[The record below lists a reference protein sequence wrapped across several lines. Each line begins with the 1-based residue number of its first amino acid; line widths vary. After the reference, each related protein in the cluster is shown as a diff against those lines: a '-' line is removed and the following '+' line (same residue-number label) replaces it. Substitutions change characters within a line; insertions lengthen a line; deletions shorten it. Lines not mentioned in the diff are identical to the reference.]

1 MYEAHFGFSGPPFQL
16 VPDPG
21 FFFGSRGHSN
31 ALAFLQAA
39 AQQGD
44 GFLVVTG
51 EIGAGKTTLV
61 RTLLEGLD
69 KTRVVAATM
78 VSTQLE
84 SDDLPQ
90 AVLLAY
96 GAPNTTRARGKPNAK
111 LEAFLIGLAEQDRR
125 ALLIVDEAQNLGHA
139 LIEELR
145 MLSNLQVGAK
155 PLLQVFLVGQP
166 ELRTLLQAKA
176 MEQLRQRVTASC
188 HLGPLDPNETR
199 AYVEH
204 RLRRVGWTSN
214 PPFEDASY
222 AALHR
227 WTAGIPRRINRLCNR
242 VLLAAFLER
251 QEAITAHSVEQI
263 ARDLRSEIG
272 ESDDP
277 VPMQPSF
284 VSAPAA
290 PQPTS
295 QSTSQ
300 STSQTAPQSTLKTRP
315 AESIEAQ
322 SAAPIAAATLAAA
335 APAEA
340 TATEHVAAAHTADQ
354 APSAAAEPPAKPAA
368 QDAPPVPANI
378 PTPTSAPT
386 STGTKPVSTD
396 DPLVEEDEEEEPL
409 DKRVAVPMAN
419 APAKT
424 ATPLPAAPAL
434 PAKHALPD
442 LKGVVAA
449 HETRPAPR
457 DGMHGKAA
465 AQVTPR
471 SGESGADKQLDAPSR
486 DAAVPPARPAQR
498 AQLEARKTPGP
509 EVRGAVSPT
518 LRAPVLEPLVLLVDS
533 VGEYVKARAL
543 TRTLGEDRSL
553 PPTLIVHT
561 GSLSSLNVGE
571 ELAGV
576 MPQTTQ
582 DVHLDINDQGGAA
595 SAALAITRFDAMLRA
610 YRPRALIAMGA
621 SDTLLTCTLFAHKSG
636 VPVLRNDAG
645 RRRAWSRPGEEM
657 NAALLERLAD
667 SSYIGDMATFY
678 TLYREGIPT
687 ERVLLVGNLADNVIH
702 CADHHTV
709 NGREILRRAGIAADP
724 LFGPRGYALST
735 VQFESSRATHEE
747 AVEVIAMLTQVA
759 AELPVVWAVN
769 ASTLREIEAL
779 GKLNALRQARIDV
792 AASLAYLDCID
803 LLRGARCLLAGD
815 AGRFLDDAVA
825 LHVPSIVLGKGIVVP
840 VKSTEALQLG
850 AALPADKLFAAL
862 TDVLSVDADAAEPAA
877 FWDGGPAARIAL
889 HLTEWLP
896 QQMGFGK
903 RGTQAAVPTPSTPRV
918 APRSDAV
925 VEGADAG

>member
-31 ALAFLQAA
+31 ALAFLKAA

-69 KTRVVAATM
+69 KTGVVAATM

-84 SDDLPQ
+84 SGDLPQ
-90 AVLLAY
+90 AILLAY
-96 GAPNTTRARGKPNAK
+96 GAPSAARGRGKPNAK
-111 LEAFLIGLAEQDRR
+111 LEEFLIGLAENDQR
-125 ALLIVDEAQNLGHA
+125 ALLIVDEAQNLSHA

-166 ELRTLLQAKA
+166 DLRALLQAKS

-204 RLRRVGWTSN
+204 RLRRVGWTTN
-214 PPFEDASY
+214 PPIEEACY
-222 AALHR
+222 AALHQ

-251 QEAITAHSVEQI
+251 QETITAHAVEQI

-272 ESDDP
+272 ESDDA
-277 VPMQPSF
+277 VPMQPS
-284 VSAPAA
+284 VVPEPAA
-290 PQPTS
+290 AQPTS
-295 QSTSQ
+295 QAT
-300 STSQTAPQSTLKTRP
+300 PQATLGTRS
-315 AESIEAQ
+315 AESAN
-322 SAAPIAAATLAAA
+322 APIA
-335 APAEA
+335 
-340 TATEHVAAAHTADQ
+340 V
-354 APSAAAEPPAKPAA
+354 
-368 QDAPPVPANI
+368 
-378 PTPTSAPT
+378 PTPPTAPIALAVGVPVKSAD
-386 STGTKPVSTD
+386 STEA
-396 DPLVEEDEEEEPL
+396 PLVEEDEEEEPL
-409 DKRVAVPMAN
+409 DNLVADPMASIPVKTVSPP
-419 APAKT
+419 AAMASPAK
-424 ATPLPAAPAL
+424 PASP
-434 PAKHALPD
+434 K
-442 LKGVVAA
+442 LKGIVAA
-449 HETRPAPR
+449 HESRPASR
-457 DGMHGKAA
+457 DGLHGKAVA
-465 AQVTPR
+465 PPPR
-471 SGESGADKQLDAPSR
+471 SGAGVAAKQPEAPSR
-486 DAAVPPARPAQR
+486 EVPAPPTRLTPQR
-498 AQLEARKTPGP
+498 AQTETRTNSGT
-509 EVRGAVSPT
+509 EVRGAISPMA
-518 LRAPVLEPLVLLVDS
+518 RAPVLEPLVLLVDS
-533 VGEYVKARAL
+533 AGEYVKARAL
-543 TRTLGEDRSL
+543 TRTLSEDRSL
-553 PPTLIVHT
+553 PPALIVHT
-561 GSLSSLNVGE
+561 GSAASLNVGE

-576 MPQTTQ
+576 MPQTMQ
-582 DVHLDINDQGGAA
+582 DVHLDINEHGGAA

-687 ERVLLVGNLADNVIH
+687 ERVLLVGSLADNVIH
-702 CADHHTV
+702 CADRHTV
-709 NGREILRRAGIAADP
+709 NGREILRRAGIAAEP
-724 LFGPRGYALST
+724 LFGARGYALCSA
-735 VQFESSRATHEE
+735 QFESSRAAHDE
-747 AVEVIAMLTQVA
+747 AVEVIAMLSQVA

-769 ASTLREIEAL
+769 ASTLRELEVL
-779 GKLNALRQARIDV
+779 GKLNALRQARIEL
-792 AASLAYLDCID
+792 AASLPYLDCID

-825 LHVPSIVLGKGIVVP
+825 LRVPSIVLGKGFVVP
-840 VKSTEALQLG
+840 VKSTEALQLSG
-850 AALPADKLFAAL
+850 ALPTGKLLEAL
-862 TDVLSVDADAAEPAA
+862 GDVLTVDADTAPAA
-877 FWDGGPAARIAL
+877 PFWDGGAAARIAL
-889 HLTEWLP
+889 HLAEWLP
-896 QQMGFGK
+896 RQAGSGK
-903 RGTQAAVPTPSTPRV
+903 RGAPPAAPTPT
-918 APRSDAV
+918 APRLVPRDDAV
-925 VEGADAG
+925 VASADAG